1 MKKGNNDMK
10 LIKIVCVFLCLIFS
24 LSLFFGCNAP
34 TTSKVDVSKN
44 EVSSPVKNEATSWG
58 AEEDW
63 DFLKGW
69 KVHGEFEPLL
79 VNAVEEQNPHY
90 DNLFKAIME
99 THEQKGYEFLI
110 HVQITAFALEE
121 AKLQYPFTE
130 NAKQIDA
137 QELLCWFE
145 AGNIPVKFENGVLHG
160 DISYNDMKK
169 IIEYG
174 KEAGYQLFFINRG
187 VEPSAV
193 KDCIEGKIL
202 FECPFCDNDEN

>member
-1 MKKGNNDMK
+1 MK
-10 LIKIVCVFLCLIFS
+10 LIKIVCVFLCHIFA

-34 TTSKVDVSKN
+34 ATSKVDVSKN
-44 EVSSPVKNEATSWG
+44 EASSPVKNEAASWG
-58 AEEDW
+58 TDEDW
-63 DFLKGW
+63 DFLKGR

-110 HVQITAFALEE
+110 HVQITAFDLEE

-145 AGNIPVKFENGVLHG
+145 AGNIPVKYENGVLHG

-174 KEAGYQLFFINRG
+174 KEAGYQLFFSNYCNETLSNAECLDG
-187 VEPSAV
+187 
-193 KDCIEGKIL
+193 KDL